1 MSEVTLRQ
9 ATPEDVDLVYK
20 WANDPTVRANAFSTD
35 PIPYDNHVA
44 WYRGRLNNPDCHI
57 YIGMAKE
64 NRPVG
69 IIRVEK
75 QSEEPTVGMISYSV
89 DAGERGKGIGTKLLS
104 LVARKLYGTELI
116 TLAGQVKPDNTASR
130 KAFERAGFMESNRKL
145 EYIEYRKALR

>member
-1 MSEVTLRQ
+1 MSEMTLRE

-44 WYRGRLNNPDCHI
+44 WYQGRLNNPDCHI
-57 YIGMAKE
+57 YIGMTRE
-64 NRPVG
+64 NKPVG

-75 QSEEPTVGMISYSV
+75 QREEPEVGMISYSV
-89 DAGERGKGIGTKLLS
+89 DAGMRGKGIGTRLLS
-104 LVARKLYGTELI
+104 LVERKLCGTELT
-116 TLAGQVKPDNTASR
+116 TLAGQVKPDNIASR
-130 KAFERAGFMESNRKL
+130 KAFERAGFAESDRKA